1 MSTFPKGIM
10 RRVFGP
16 GDTPGDLARLPAVY
30 RNAGGG
36 LMSRIAAAGILRFA
50 LRWPVFTMILIFSM
64 VAARVIMS
72 GRRHERAEI
81 PPLPR
86 AL

>member
-1 MSTFPKGIM
+1 MSTFPGIM
-10 RRVFGP
+10 RRIRSRRHAYDP
-16 GDTPGDLARLPAVY
+16 KRLPAVY
-30 RNAGGG
+30 RTRKVS
-36 LMSRIAAAGILRFA
+36 MSRIAAAGVLRLA
-50 LRWPVFTMILIFSM
+50 LRWPAFTIILIFSM
-64 VAARVIMS
+64 VAARLIMS